1 VYYAQKIT
9 IFIALQNLK
18 MSLLLSDLMAFL
30 MKHELEEIVPMNKRK
45 FLFVPFLIIATLIGQ
60 DDNKEKFHFEFET
73 DSIELRIGESKEIT
87 IKLLD
92 ESGKLAQNKFY
103 VFGQRKALSVSPRIS
118 DSTGVATVTLK
129 AHKPGRLSVSTQ
141 TITVKRDDRVRDKL
155 AVNVPFPPIDHIVFN
170 QTPSKL
176 YTKTSTSFSVEVIDE
191 AGLTRE
197 NADVKLKSSNTAVAD
212 FDIFGNLETKRIGRV
227 TVSATAEGVTEQFN
241 VRVVKNPVRSVTLSA
256 EKDEIR
262 TGDVLALNAK
272 AFNRSDR
279 AIDDAPITYTYIGQA
294 DYGKFGL
301 PAAGLVTDDGRFV
314 AETAGLYTLI
324 ASSGGYSAQKT
335 IKVVP
340 RNVQKKAKLVGHG
353 LISDVLTSDLWVWAG
368 VDQHEGKDFAVTGTW
383 GSNGEAYFWDVTNP
397 DSMIIID
404 TITVDARTVN
414 DVKISEDGR
423 VGVITREG
431 ASNRKNGFVVLDVTD
446 PYNVT
451 ISAEYNDDMTGGVHN
466 VFIYENH
473 IYAVNNGRKYD
484 IINIDDP
491 SNPFRVGVY
500 EMDTPGHSIHDVWI
514 ENGIAYSS
522 NWSDGVVAVDIGAM
536 KFDEADRS
544 NTQFNPLLA
553 KAGQGSPSNP
563 IKLAEMGDP
572 NGLNHAAFP
581 FLSKSTG
588 NFYIVGGDETFP
600 WGVRATRGEPSNP
613 RGGFHFLN
621 FTDPDN
627 PKEDAVYQV
636 PEAGSHN
643 LWVYDDV
650 LMAAFYQ
657 GGLRVVDIS
666 GELLGDIYNQGREIA
681 VYQSSHKEG
690 KIPNAPMVWGAQPY
704 KDYIFFADMNSG
716 LYCIQLED
724 LEKGPGAP

>member
-1 VYYAQKIT
+1 
-9 IFIALQNLK
+9 
-18 MSLLLSDLMAFL
+18 
-30 MKHELEEIVPMNKRK
+30 MNKRK
-45 FLFVPFLIIATLIGQ
+45 FLILPLLLISIIIGQ
-60 DDNKEKFHFEFET
+60 DNKKFTFEFES

-92 ESGKLAQNKFY
+92 ENGKLAQNPFY
-103 VFGQRKALSVSPRIS
+103 VFGQRKSLSVSPRIS

-129 AHKPGRLSVSTQ
+129 AHKPGRLSLSTQ
-141 TITVKRDDRVRDKL
+141 TITVKRDDRVRSSL
-155 AVNVPFPPIDHIVFN
+155 VVNVPSPPIDRIVFN

-176 YTKTSTSFSVEVIDE
+176 YVGTATALSVEVFDE
-191 AGLTRE
+191 AELNRSE
-197 NADVKLKSSNTAVAD
+197 LNVKLESSNTKVAD
-212 FDIFGNLETKRIGRV
+212 FDAFGNLETRKTGKTR
-227 TVSATAEGVTEQFN
+227 VSATVQNVTESFN
-241 VRVVKNPVRSVTLSA
+241 VRVVKNPTRKVALSIDK
-256 EKDEIR
+256 EEIR

-272 AFNRSDR
+272 ALNRLGRTINDM
-279 AIDDAPITYTYIGQA
+279 PITYSYLGQSN
-294 DYGKFGL
+294 YGEFGL
-301 PAAGLVTDDGRFV
+301 PASGLVADDGRFV
-314 AETAGLYTLI
+314 AETAGIYTLI

-340 RNVQKKAKLVGHG
+340 RDVKKQVKLVGHG
-353 LISDVLTSDLWVWAG
+353 LISDVLTGDLWVWAG
-368 VDQHEGKDFAVTGTW
+368 VDKHEGKDFAVTGTW

-397 DSMIIID
+397 DSMIVID

-423 VGVITREG
+423 VGVMTREG
-431 ASNRKNGFVVLDVTD
+431 ASNRKNGFVILDVTD
-446 PYNVT
+446 PYNVKIT
-451 ISAEYNDDMTGGVHN
+451 AEYNDDMTGGVHN

-473 IYAVNNGRKYD
+473 VYAVNNGRKYD

-522 NWSDGVVAVDIGAM
+522 NWSDGVVAVDIGGM

-544 NTQFNPLLA
+544 QSQFNPLLA

-600 WGVRATRGEPSNP
+600 WGVMATQGKPSNP

-627 PKEDAVYQV
+627 PKEDAIYEV

-643 LWVYDDV
+643 LWVYGDI
-650 LMAAFYQ
+650 LIAGNYQ
-657 GGLRVVDIS
+657 AGLRVVDIS
-666 GELLGDIYNQGREIA
+666 GELLGDIYKQGREIGYY
-681 VYQSSHKEG
+681 VPYHKDG

-704 KDYIFFADMNSG
+704 KDYIFFVDMNSG
-716 LYCIQLED
+716 LYCIQLE
-724 LEKGPGAP
+724 KIGKRSGRIGPG